1 MLNFTLDMDFA
12 MDIDFDVCCFYYIVF
27 YLLLLLQYQN
37 TFIFILRIETQM
49 TRYLTGKH
57 WY

>member
-1 MLNFTLDMDFA
+1 MYFA
-12 MDIDFDVCCFYYIVF
+12 LDIDFDVCCFYYIVF